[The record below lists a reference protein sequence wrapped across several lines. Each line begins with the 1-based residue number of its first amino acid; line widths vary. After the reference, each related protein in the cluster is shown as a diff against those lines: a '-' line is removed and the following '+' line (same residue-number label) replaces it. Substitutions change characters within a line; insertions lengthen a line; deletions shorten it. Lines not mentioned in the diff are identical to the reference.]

1 MSKLDF
7 SVYRE
12 QMRSLRG
19 PDGLE
24 DRVLERLAKEATT
37 REERPAPD
45 AVAARPKVP
54 RHRADAPSPWLR
66 RVALPLAAGCILLAG
81 TGAVA
86 VSDLPAPEGTDG
98 AKAPAAIEIT
108 GTPDADRAAGAADPS
123 QRVIIAAQLVFQP
136 HIIEG
141 EEGDGAWSAG
151 TLVLEVP
158 ASVKRLPQVI
168 VHGVTGWRI
177 EPALDSE
184 EGTGETREP
193 HYEVVA
199 LNVDASSGDEGAF
212 KQAEQELLIAVAS
225 AEFEITT
232 ANASYGYTCDEAA
245 LAEVAATLKDS
256 TSDHADHS
264 FAIPLVSLY

>member
-1 MSKLDF
+1 M
-7 SVYRE
+7 
-12 QMRSLRG
+12 
-19 PDGLE
+19 
-24 DRVLERLAKEATT
+24 
-37 REERPAPD
+37 
-45 AVAARPKVP
+45 
-54 RHRADAPSPWLR
+54 
-66 RVALPLAAGCILLAG
+66 
-81 TGAVA
+81 
-86 VSDLPAPEGTDG
+86 
-98 AKAPAAIEIT
+98 
-108 GTPDADRAAGAADPS
+108 
-123 QRVIIAAQLVFQP
+123 
-136 HIIEG
+136 
-141 EEGDGAWSAG
+141 
-151 TLVLEVP
+151 
-158 ASVKRLPQVI
+158 KRLPQVI